1 MNGLAAAAIGLE
13 ASVWGGVFGSQPG
26 TGIPRLSAIADR
38 AAPVEASAVQ
48 CYWSP
53 ANIRLGAATE
63 QPAAARADTEI
74 TFA

>member
-1 MNGLAAAAIGLE
+1 MNGLAAAALGLE
-13 ASVWGGVFGSQPG
+13 ASGWGGVFGSQPG
-26 TGIPRLSAIADR
+26 TGISRLSAITDR

-53 ANIRLGAATE
+53 ADIRLVAATE
-63 QPAAARADTEI
+63 QPNTARADTEI